1 MKKTRYL
8 LPALLLLFSC
18 GGNET
23 KLPESPL
30 ETEVATEKELP
41 LKKMTFEEAMADTL
55 STEHPVEIEGY
66 IQLPTLSTIG
76 DKEQSVSLFGR
87 KNQTNGL
94 AIYTKM
100 PVGSGKNS
108 MKKLPLEYDKSD
120 VKITGNKG
128 ETLGLNQRV
137 KLTGKMYYMKS
148 YTKGEPG
155 TTYFTVE
162 KIDEVDDKEFDYSA
176 WKTVKS
182 ISEISKDENH
192 HNEYYIEGTV
202 EVPMFVLT
210 GWEMAIDL
218 KKGGETVTIKIMTG
232 KENNQMEDLKEN
244 WTKKDIKIRNFEGKM
259 IKPGQKVRVYGVAA
273 LDGLHV
279 ERIE

>member
-1 MKKTRYL
+1 MKRTRYF

-23 KLPESPL
+23 QLPESPM
-30 ETEVATEKELP
+30 ETELATEKELP

-155 TTYFTVE
+155 TTYLTVE
-162 KIDEVDDKEFDYSA
+162 KIEKVDDKEFDYSA
-176 WKTVKS
+176 WKTVKTF
-182 ISEISKDENH
+182 SEISKEENR

-202 EVPMFVLT
+202 DVPMFVLT

>member
-1 MKKTRYL
+1 MKKTRYF

-18 GGNET
+18 GGT
-23 KLPESPL
+23 DTQLPESPL
-30 ETEVATEKELP
+30 ETEVSTEKELP

-55 STEHPVEIEGY
+55 STEHQVEIEGY

-76 DKEQSVSLFGR
+76 EEEQSVSFFGR
-87 KNQTNGL
+87 KNQTNGYS
-94 AIYTKM
+94 IYTKM
-100 PVGSGKNS
+100 PVGSGKNR

-120 VKITGNKG
+120 VKITGDKG
-128 ETLGLNQRV
+128 ETLRLNQRV

-162 KIDEVDDKEFDYSA
+162 KIEEVDDKEFDYSA

-182 ISEISKDENH
+182 FSEISKDENR

>member
-1 MKKTRYL
+1 MKKSIQL
-8 LPALLLLFSC
+8 LPAFLLLFSC
-18 GGNET
+18 SSNNT
-23 KLPESPL
+23 QVPESPL
-30 ETEVATEKELP
+30 GTEISTEKELP
-41 LKKMTFEEAMADTL
+41 LKKMTFEEALADTV

-94 AIYTKM
+94 SIYTKM

-120 VKITGNKG
+120 VKITGNAG
-128 ETLGLNQRV
+128 EILELNQRV

-162 KIDEVDDKEFDYSA
+162 KIELVEEKEFDYRS
-176 WKTVKS
+176 WKTAKS
-182 ISEISKDENH
+182 FSEISKDENRN
-192 HNEYYIEGTV
+192 NEYYIEGIID
-202 EVPMFVLT
+202 VPMFVLT
-210 GWEMAIDL
+210 GWEMTIDL
-218 KKGGETVTIKIMTG
+218 KKGSETVTIKIMTG

-244 WTKKDIKIRNFEGKM
+244 WTKKDIKIRNFEGKL

-273 LDGLHV
+273 IDGLHV

>member
-1 MKKTRYL
+1 MKKTQYF

-23 KLPESPL
+23 QTPESLL
-30 ETEVATEKELP
+30 ETKVATEEELP

-55 STEHPVEIEGY
+55 STEHLVEIEGY

-87 KNQTNGL
+87 KNQSNGL
-94 AIYTKM
+94 SIYTKM

-162 KIDEVDDKEFDYSA
+162 KIEKVDDKEFDYSA

-182 ISEISKDENH
+182 FSEISKEENR

-202 EVPMFVLT
+202 DVPMFVLT

-232 KENNQMEDLKEN
+232 TENNQMEDLKEN

>member
-23 KLPESPL
+23 KLPESSL

-162 KIDEVDDKEFDYSA
+162 KIEEVDDKEFDYSA

-182 ISEISKDENH
+182 FSEISKDENR

>member
-1 MKKTRYL
+1 MKKTLYL
-8 LPALLLLFSC
+8 LPALLALFAC
-18 GGNET
+18 GGNNT
-23 KLPESPL
+23 QLPEPKL
-30 ETEVATEKELP
+30 KTETSTEKELP
-41 LKKMTFEEAMADTL
+41 LKKLSFEEAMADTI
-55 STEHPVEIEGY
+55 SKEHPVEIEGY

-76 DKEQSVSLFGR
+76 EEEQSVSFFGR
-87 KNQTNGL
+87 KNQTNGYS
-94 AIYTKM
+94 IYTKM

-162 KIDEVDDKEFDYSA
+162 KIESVTNKEFDYSS
-176 WKTVKS
+176 WKTVKTF
-182 ISEISKDENH
+182 SEISKDENR

-232 KENNQMEDLKEN
+232 TENNQMEDLKEN

>member
-1 MKKTRYL
+1 MKRTRYF

-23 KLPESPL
+23 QLPESPM
-30 ETEVATEKELP
+30 ETELATEKELP

-87 KNQTNGL
+87 KNQSNGL
-94 AIYTKM
+94 SIYTKM

-155 TTYFTVE
+155 TTYLTVE
-162 KIDEVDDKEFDYSA
+162 KIEKVDDKEFDYSA
-176 WKTVKS
+176 WKTVKTF
-182 ISEISKDENH
+182 SEISKEENR

-202 EVPMFVLT
+202 DVPMFVLT